1 MADEI
6 AIPTIPQRIFGVLGH
21 PVAHSLSP
29 ALHNW
34 AFAELGIPAA
44 YLAFDKSSE
53 ELSDFLAA
61 VRSVP
66 IAGLSVTIP
75 HKVAVMEA
83 LDGVSALAKRV
94 GAVNTLYWDQKR
106 LLGENTDITGFLEPL
121 QGVGRVPGSALVL
134 GAGGAARAVLAG
146 LLDLGV
152 SRVTLTNR
160 TPEKAEA
167 LAAEFGVPTIPW
179 DDRQSADAELLV
191 NTTPLGMSG
200 ERQGFSP
207 WADICMSP
215 SQTAYD
221 LVYNPAK
228 TRFLADAE
236 SMGCRTID
244 GLTMFVA
251 QAQAQFRLWTGQDF
265 PTLPARQLLRQLL

>member
-6 AIPTIPQRIFGVLGH
+6 AIPIIPQRIFGVLGH

-34 AFAELGIPAA
+34 AFRELSVPAV
-44 YLAFDKSSE
+44 YLAFDKTPE
-53 ELSDFLAA
+53 ELPDFLRA
-61 VRSVP
+61 VRALPVS
-66 IAGLSVTIP
+66 GLSVTIP

-83 LDGVSALAKRV
+83 LDGVSGLAKRV

-121 QGVGRVPGSALVL
+121 RELGRAPGSALVL

-152 SRVTLTNR
+152 PRIALANR
-160 TPEKAEA
+160 TPDKARD
-167 LAAEFGVPTIPW
+167 LAEEFGVDLVPW
-179 DDRQSADAELLV
+179 DLRQDADAELVV
-191 NTTPLGMSG
+191 NTTPLGMAG
-200 ERQGFSP
+200 ERQDLSP

-221 LVYNPAK
+221 LVYNPQK

-236 SMGCRTID
+236 NMGCRTID
-244 GLTMFVA
+244 GLSMFVA
-251 QAQAQFRLWTGQDF
+251 QAQAQLRLWTGREF
-265 PTLPARQLLRQLL
+265 PAQPARQLLRQLL